1 MRINATS
8 GAITLY
14 AKAYG
19 DGRDTTKRMEVTNVK
34 TDSLLEQILSSEN
47 LNEAFLQV
55 KRNKGAEGI
64 DGMKVNEL
72 SEYLKANGECI
83 KEQIRERKYK
93 PQPVRRVEIPKPDG
107 GVRNLGVPTVIDR
120 FIQQAIAQVL
130 TPVYE
135 EQFHEN
141 SYGFRPGRCAEMA
154 IMKCLDMMNDGY
166 TWIVDMDLEKFFD
179 TVNHDKL
186 MNIIARTIKDG
197 DVISLIRKFLV
208 SGVRID
214 DEYKDTI
221 IGTPQGG
228 NLSPLLSNIMLNELD
243 KELEERELNFV
254 RYADDCIILTR
265 SEKSAN
271 RVMVSVTKFLEE
283 RLGLKVN
290 VTKSKVDRPKG
301 IKYLGFGFYY
311 DVFSHLFKAKP
322 HQISVKKLKE
332 KLRQLTSRSW
342 GVSTSYRVMKLKQ
355 LIVGWVNYFKIGQMK
370 WLCKELDEHIRF
382 RLRMCIWKQWK
393 KVKTRYKNLQK
404 LGVPKGKAW
413 EWANTRKGY
422 ARVARSFILCRT
434 ITNERLKKFGLVSLL
449 DQYQLVHI

>member
-1 MRINATS
+1 MQTS

-19 DGRDTTKRMEVTNVK
+19 DGKDTTRRMEVANVK

-55 KRNKGAEGI
+55 KRNKGAEGV

-72 SEYLKANGECI
+72 NEHLKTSGEEI
-83 KEQIRERKYK
+83 KEQIRNRIYK
-93 PQPVRRVEIPKPDG
+93 PQPVRRVKIPKPDG
-107 GVRNLGVPTVIDR
+107 GVRNLGVPTVTDR

-130 TPVYE
+130 VPIYE
-135 EQFHEN
+135 KQFHEN
-141 SYGFRPGRCAEMA
+141 SYGFRPGKCAEMA
-154 IMKCLDMMNDGY
+154 MIKSLEMINDGY
-166 TWIVDMDLEKFFD
+166 TWVVDIDLEKFFD

-186 MNIIARTIKDG
+186 MNIISKTIEDG
-197 DVISLIRKFLV
+197 NVVSLIRKFLV
-208 SGVRID
+208 SGVMID
-214 DEYKDTI
+214 DEFKDTI

-243 KELEERELNFV
+243 KELEVRGLNFV
-254 RYADDCIILTR
+254 RYADDCIILAK
-265 SEKSAN
+265 SEKAAN
-271 RVMVSVTKFLEE
+271 RIMISVTKFLEE
-283 RLGLKVN
+283 KLGLKVN
-290 VTKSKVDRPKG
+290 VIKSKVDRPSG

-311 DVFSHLFKAKP
+311 DVFSHQFKAKP

-332 KLRQLTSRSW
+332 KLKQLTSRSW
-342 GVSTSYRVMKLKQ
+342 GVSISHRVLKLKQ

-370 WLCKELDEHIRF
+370 TLCKELDEHLRF

-404 LGVPKGKAW
+404 LGIPRGKAW

-434 ITNERLKKFGLVSLL
+434 ITNERLKKSGLVSLL
-449 DQYQLVHI
+449 DQYQKAHI

>member
-1 MRINATS
+1 
-8 GAITLY
+8 
-14 AKAYG
+14 
-19 DGRDTTKRMEVTNVK
+19 MEVANVK

-47 LNEAFLQV
+47 LNEAFVQV
-55 KRNKGAEGI
+55 KRNKGAEGV

-72 SEYLKANGECI
+72 GEHLKANGEEI
-83 KEQIRERKYK
+83 KEQIRNRKYK
-93 PQPVRRVEIPKPDG
+93 PQPVRRVEIPKADG
-107 GVRNLGVPTVIDR
+107 GVRNLGVPTVTDR

-130 TPVYE
+130 TPIYE
-135 EQFHEN
+135 KQFHDN
-141 SYGFRPGRCAEMA
+141 SYGFRPNRCAEMA
-154 IMKCLDMMNDGY
+154 ILRCLDMMNDGY
-166 TWIVDMDLEKFFD
+166 SWIVDIDLEKFFD

-186 MNIIARTIKDG
+186 MNIISRTINDG

-208 SGVRID
+208 SGVMVD
-214 DEYKDTI
+214 DEYKETI

-243 KELEERELNFV
+243 KELEARGLNFV
-254 RYADDCIILTR
+254 RYADDAMIFAK

-271 RVMVSVTKFLEE
+271 RVMASVTKFLEE
-283 RLGLKVN
+283 KLGLKVN

-311 DVFSHLFKAKP
+311 DSFSHQFKAKP
-322 HQISVKKLKE
+322 HQISVMKLKE
-332 KLRQLTSRSW
+332 KLKKITSRSW
-342 GVSTSYRVMKLKQ
+342 GVSTSYRLVKLKQ

-370 WLCKELDEHIRF
+370 RICKELDKHLRF

-393 KVKTRYKNLQK
+393 RVKTRYKNLQK
-404 LGVPKGKAW
+404 LGISKGKAW

-422 ARVARSFILCRT
+422 ARVARSFILCRA
-434 ITNERLKKFGLVSLL
+434 ITNERLKKFGLASLL